1 MKSRTQLVI
10 ASLVFIKIL
19 ICVVFMLQL
28 NVGAI
33 FSGRDAIAS
42 ETKTQLT
49 TSPSSP
55 KSNSDDET
63 ISLEFLVEKRDRL
76 KAKEKELQLRE
87 AELAAFQRELDQKI
101 KKLTQL
107 RNEIKSEMD
116 RKEGIQQK
124 KSKHLI
130 KVYAAMKPQ
139 SAAGLIERLDKKM
152 AIELLAQMKG
162 EAVGQ
167 ILTHVDKD
175 KAARLIEG
183 LARRE

>member
-1 MKSRTQLVI
+1 LKSRTQLLI
-10 ASLVFIKIL
+10 AALVFLKIL
-19 ICVVFMLQL
+19 ICVVFVLQL
-28 NVGAI
+28 NVGAL

-42 ETKTQLT
+42 ESKPKPEKSPASTKD
-49 TSPSSP
+49 S
-55 KSNSDDET
+55 SDDET
-63 ISLEFLVEKRDRL
+63 ISLEFLLAKLDRL
-76 KAKEKELQLRE
+76 KSKEKELQLRE
-87 AELAAFQRELDQKI
+87 AELKAFQRELDQKI
-101 KKLTQL
+101 QKLTDL

-116 RKEGIQQK
+116 RKEGIERQ

-139 SAAGLIERLDKKM
+139 SAAGLIERLDKQM
-152 AIELLAQMKG
+152 AVELLAQMKG

-167 ILTHVDKD
+167 ILTYVDKD

>member
-1 MKSRTQLVI
+1 MKSRTQLLI
-10 ASLVFIKIL
+10 AALVFIKIL
-19 ICVVFMLQL
+19 ICVVFIFQL
-28 NVGAI
+28 NLGAL
-33 FSGRDAIAS
+33 FSGSDAIAS
-42 ETKTQLT
+42 ESKTQLAT
-49 TSPSSP
+49 APSGPQNS
-55 KSNSDDET
+55 SDDET
-63 ISLEFLVEKRDRL
+63 ISLEFLVAKMDRL

-101 KKLTQL
+101 QKLTEL

-116 RKEGIQQK
+116 RKEGIQRK

-139 SAAGLIERLDKKM
+139 SAAGLIERLDKHM
-152 AIELLAQMKG
+152 AVELLAQMKG

-167 ILTHVDKD
+167 ILTYVDKD

>member
-1 MKSRTQLVI
+1 LKSRTQLVI
-10 ASLVFIKIL
+10 ASLVFLKIL
-19 ICVVFMLQL
+19 ICVVFIFQL
-28 NVGAI
+28 NVGAL

-42 ETKTQLT
+42 ETKRQIE

-55 KSNSDDET
+55 QHSSDDET
-63 ISLEFLVEKRDRL
+63 ISLEFLVEKMDRL

-87 AELAAFQRELDQKI
+87 TELAAFQRELDQKI
-101 KKLTQL
+101 QKLSQL

-116 RKEGIQQK
+116 RKESVQRQ

-130 KVYAAMKPQ
+130 KVYASMKPQ
-139 SAAGLIERLDKKM
+139 SAAGLIERLDKQM
-152 AIELLAQMKG
+152 AVELLAQMKG

-167 ILTHVDKD
+167 ILTYVDKD

>member
-1 MKSRTQLVI
+1 MKSRTQFVI
-10 ASLVFIKIL
+10 ASLVFMKIL
-19 ICVVFMLQL
+19 ICVVFVFQL
-28 NVGAI
+28 NVGTFFA
-33 FSGRDAIAS
+33 GRDAIAS
-42 ETKTQLT
+42 ETKSQPES
-49 TSPSSP
+49 SPSDL
-55 KSNSDDET
+55 KSNSDDEA
-63 ISLEFLVEKRDRL
+63 ISLEFLVAKMDRL

-87 AELAAFQRELDQKI
+87 TELAAFQRELDQKI
-101 KKLTQL
+101 QKLTEL

-116 RKEGIQQK
+116 RKQGIQQK

-130 KVYAAMKPQ
+130 KVYTAMKPQ
-139 SAAGLIERLDKKM
+139 SAAGLIERLDKQM

-167 ILTHVDKD
+167 ILTYVDKD

>member
-19 ICVVFMLQL
+19 ICVIFVFQL
-28 NVGAI
+28 NMGAL

-42 ETKTQLT
+42 ETKTQPV
-49 TSPSSP
+49 TSPSGP
-55 KSNSDDET
+55 GRNSDDET
-63 ISLEFLVEKRDRL
+63 ISLEFLVEKMNRL
-76 KAKEKELQLRE
+76 KVKEKELQLRE

-101 KKLTQL
+101 EKLTRL